1 MTIKQLREHRAN
13 AEKLECIERNLRLN
27 EVHICVEGSAGPPSY
42 EKRAKTDCGY
52 IHGTGTISLLEEK
65 SKLEKA
71 NRRIEDFISAIP
83 NRRVYRALMILCV
96 DDFSGDEISDPTWDD
111 VARKMGE
118 SNTES
123 LRKYVERYL
132 KHVR

>member
-52 IHGTGTISLLEEK
+52 IHGMGTVSLLAEK
-65 SKLEKA
+65 AKLEQE
-71 NRRIEDFISAIP
+71 NSRIENYIDAIP
-83 NRRVYRALMILCV
+83 NRRVYKALYLYCI
-96 DDFSGDEISDPTWDD
+96 DETLYNPTWDE
-111 VARKMGE
+111 VAAEMKE
-118 SNTES
+118 VSTKA
-123 LRKYVERYL
+123 LKTYVERYL
-132 KHVR
+132 KNIA

>member
-52 IHGTGTISLLEEK
+52 IHGMGTISLLEEK

-83 NRRVYRALMILCV
+83 NRRVYKALYLYCI
-96 DDFSGDEISDPTWDD
+96 DETLYNPTWDE
-111 VARKMGE
+111 VAAEMKE
-118 SNTES
+118 VSTKA
-123 LRKYVERYL
+123 LKTYVERYL
-132 KHVR
+132 KKYSVM

>member
-27 EVHICVEGSAGPPSY
+27 EVHICVEGSAGAPSF
-42 EKRAKTDCGY
+42 EKRTKSDCGY
-52 IHGTGTISLLEEK
+52 IHGMGTISLLAEK

-71 NRRIEDFISAIP
+71 NRQIENYISAIP
-83 NRRVYRALMILCV
+83 NRRVYKALMILCV
-96 DDFSGDEISDPTWDD
+96 DDFASDETCAPTWDD

>member
-52 IHGTGTISLLEEK
+52 IHGMGTISLLEEK
-65 SKLEKA
+65 SKLI
-71 NRRIEDFISAIP
+71 RHI
-83 NRRVYRALMILCV
+83 
-96 DDFSGDEISDPTWDD
+96 
-111 VARKMGE
+111 
-118 SNTES
+118 
-123 LRKYVERYL
+123 
-132 KHVR
+132 

>member
-52 IHGTGTISLLEEK
+52 IHGMGTISLLEEK

-71 NRRIEDFISAIP
+71 NRRIENYIDAIP
-83 NRRVYRALMILCV
+83 NRRVYKALYLYCI
-96 DDFSGDEISDPTWDD
+96 DETLYNPTWDE
-111 VARKMGE
+111 VAAEMKE
-118 SNTES
+118 VSTKA
-123 LRKYVERYL
+123 LKTYVERYL
-132 KHVR
+132 KNVL